1 MLHQRSNSDKGKTRI
16 APFTLPIIPALLA
29 FFYLGLLAALVFL
42 PGPSLIER
50 LQWLDSGVCAQ
61 LPTHSFYPGGERL
74 PLCSR
79 NTGIYLGFIVTIATL
94 YATGRGQGQK
104 LPAWPI
110 SLVLACGIFAL
121 TIDGCNS
128 LLLDLGLPHLYQ
140 PHNLLRLATG
150 LLTGL
155 AMGILVLPILNQLFW
170 SQSNEQRSIP
180 SWRVLLRFLPALIV
194 CYFAVASQSGFIL
207 YPVALLSTFGL
218 LTAISSVNLIVII
231 AVSKRGQSFVSY
243 RELLPFFSL
252 ALLCAC
258 GEMLFLAQ
266 LKLML
271 LHALGITL

>member
-1 MLHQRSNSDKGKTRI
+1 MEHQQRKSYKIKATNISSILSAG
-16 APFTLPIIPALLA
+16 LALL
-29 FFYLGLLAALVFL
+29 YLVLLAALVFL
-42 PGPSLIER
+42 PGQSLIER

-79 NTGIYLGFIVTIATL
+79 NTGIYLGFLITITTL
-94 YATGRGQGQK
+94 YITRRGQVQS

-110 SLVLACGIFAL
+110 ALVLACGVLAL
-121 TIDGCNS
+121 VIDGSNS

-155 AMGILVLPILNQLFW
+155 AMGAFVLPVLNQLFW
-170 SQSNEQRSIP
+170 YHSNELRSVP
-180 SWRVLLRFLPALIV
+180 SWRTLLQFLPALIL
-194 CYFAVASQSGFIL
+194 CYFAVASQSSLIL
-207 YPVALLSTFGL
+207 YPVALLSTLGL
-218 LTAISSVNLIVII
+218 LTALGSVNLIVII
-231 AVSKRGQSFVSY
+231 AISKREQSFAAY
-243 RELLPFFSL
+243 RQLLPFFGL
-252 ALLCAC
+252 ALLCAG

-266 LKLML
+266 LKFML

>member
-1 MLHQRSNSDKGKTRI
+1 MQHQQSNSNKGKARI
-16 APFTLPIIPALLA
+16 APSTIPILPALLTLL
-29 FFYLGLLAALVFL
+29 YLGLLAALVFL
-42 PGPSLIER
+42 PGQSLIER

-94 YATGRGQGQK
+94 HIMGRGQGQK

-110 SLVLACGIFAL
+110 SLVLVCGIFAL
-121 TIDGCNS
+121 AIDGSNS

-155 AMGILVLPILNQLFW
+155 AMGTLVLPILNQLFW
-170 SQSNEQRSIP
+170 FRSNEQRSIP
-180 SWRVLLRFLPALIV
+180 SWRVLLQFLPALVV
-194 CYFAVASQSGFIL
+194 CYFAVATQSGLIL
-207 YPVALLSTFGL
+207 YPVALLSTIGL
-218 LTAISSVNLIVII
+218 LTAIGCVNLIVII
-231 AVSKRGQSFVSY
+231 AVSKRDQSFVSY
-243 RELLPFFSL
+243 RELLPFFGL
-252 ALLCAC
+252 ALLCAS
-258 GEMLFLAQ
+258 GEMLALAQ

>member
-1 MLHQRSNSDKGKTRI
+1 MEQQQSSSRTKTAK
-16 APFTLPIIPALLA
+16 APSILSVTLALL
-29 FFYLGLLAALVFL
+29 YLVLLAVLVFL
-42 PGPSLIER
+42 PGQSLLER

-79 NTGIYLGFIVTIATL
+79 NTGIYLGFMVTIITL
-94 YATGRGQGQK
+94 YITGRGQGQR

-110 SLVLACGIFAL
+110 SIVLASGILAL
-121 TIDGCNS
+121 AIDGSNS

-150 LLTGL
+150 LLTGMAL
-155 AMGILVLPILNQLFW
+155 GALVLPILNQLFW
-170 SQSNEQRSIP
+170 RSSYEQRSVP
-180 SWRVLLRFLPALIV
+180 SWRALFQFLPTLIV
-194 CYFAVASQSGFIL
+194 CYFAIASQSGLIL
-207 YPVALLSTFGL
+207 YPIALLSTFGL

-231 AVSKRGQSFVSY
+231 AISKRSQSFASY
-243 RELLPFFSL
+243 RALIPFFGL
-252 ALLCAC
+252 ALLFAS
-258 GEMLFLAQ
+258 GELLFLAQ